1 MEYRRGR
8 SLMERWTAVLS
19 PNSLGLE
26 RVKRARQAERT
37 ISSKAN
43 NTSCK
48 SSFLERCAHAATPFL
63 SSSLEDDFSV
73 SSSLGL
79 IARAHTH
86 TRVRLLS
93 FLSYS
98 LFSPFPFSIS
108 SIVHLSPPSPF
119 RLWRKTNL
127 SITFFDRFRGKLEGK
142 RKKKKIWRFRLI
154 RDCRKRIVV
163 VVVVVR
169 ESCSNRSYQSRR
181 GEEKISLR
189 ERRQGYQLFA
199 WTGG

>member
-1 MEYRRGR
+1 
-8 SLMERWTAVLS
+8 MERWTAVLS

-86 TRVRLLS
+86 TRSSSIVSIVFSLLS
-93 FLSYS
+93 FSFFN
-98 LFSPFPFSIS
+98 LFDRSPFPSPSLPFSFVKKNESFDYFFRQIS
-108 SIVHLSPPSPF
+108 WKV
-119 RLWRKTNL
+119 
-127 SITFFDRFRGKLEGK
+127 GGE
-142 RKKKKIWRFRLI
+142 KKKKKNLTISFNSRLSKAH
-154 RDCRKRIVV
+154 CRR
-163 VVVVVR
+163 R
-169 ESCSNRSYQSRR
+169 RRRS
-181 GEEKISLR
+181 
-189 ERRQGYQLFA
+189 
-199 WTGG
+199 

>member
-1 MEYRRGR
+1 
-8 SLMERWTAVLS
+8 MERWTAVLS

-86 TRVRLLS
+86 TRSSSIVSIVFSLLS
-93 FLSYS
+93 FFLFQSLRSFTFPLSLPPLFVCEEKRIFRL
-98 LFSPFPFSIS
+98 LFSIDFVES
-108 SIVHLSPPSPF
+108 
-119 RLWRKTNL
+119 W
-127 SITFFDRFRGKLEGK
+127 RGKE
-142 RKKKKIWRFRLI
+142 KKKKSDDF
-154 RDCRKRIVV
+154 V
-163 VVVVVR
+163 
-169 ESCSNRSYQSRR
+169 
-181 GEEKISLR
+181 
-189 ERRQGYQLFA
+189 
-199 WTGG
+199 

>member
-1 MEYRRGR
+1 
-8 SLMERWTAVLS
+8 MERWTAVLS

-119 RLWRKTNL
+119 VCEEKRIFRLLFWIDFVE
-127 SITFFDRFRGKLEGK
+127 SWRGKE
-142 RKKKKIWRFRLI
+142 KKKI
-154 RDCRKRIVV
+154 
-163 VVVVVR
+163 
-169 ESCSNRSYQSRR
+169 
-181 GEEKISLR
+181 
-189 ERRQGYQLFA
+189 
-199 WTGG
+199 

>member
-1 MEYRRGR
+1 
-8 SLMERWTAVLS
+8 MERWTAVLS

-79 IARAHTH
+79 IARARTH
-86 TRVRLLS
+86 TRSSSIVSIVFSLLS
-93 FLSYS
+93 FSFFN
-98 LFSPFPFSIS
+98 LFDRSPFPS
-108 SIVHLSPPSPF
+108 PSPF
-119 RLWRKTNL
+119 VCEEKRIFRLLFWIDFVE
-127 SITFFDRFRGKLEGK
+127 SWRGKE
-142 RKKKKIWRFRLI
+142 KKKI
-154 RDCRKRIVV
+154 
-163 VVVVVR
+163 
-169 ESCSNRSYQSRR
+169 
-181 GEEKISLR
+181 
-189 ERRQGYQLFA
+189 
-199 WTGG
+199 

>member
-86 TRVRLLS
+86 THVRLLS

-98 LFSPFPFSIS
+98 LFSPFSFFNLFDRSPFPSPSLPFSFVKKNES
-108 SIVHLSPPSPF
+108 FDYFF
-119 RLWRKTNL
+119 R
-127 SITFFDRFRGKLEGK
+127 
-142 RKKKKIWRFRLI
+142 
-154 RDCRKRIVV
+154 
-163 VVVVVR
+163 
-169 ESCSNRSYQSRR
+169 
-181 GEEKISLR
+181 
-189 ERRQGYQLFA
+189 
-199 WTGG
+199 